1 MFRLNFAFLFMKPQ
15 PSDKTSSQWVLFKR
29 ILSLAKF
36 QQHWMILA
44 IILTIV
50 QSVITAFQPYLYKTV
65 IDSVIIPKQFHLL
78 DRWALILLGWL
89 ILQAALGFANA
100 YLSESIAQSVILKLR
115 QYVYDHLTRLKLS
128 FYDKTPVGTAVTR
141 SISDIQTITDLFS
154 SGVITIA
161 GDLIQ
166 IIVIL
171 GCMFYMDV
179 KLTLI
184 TLLVVPLLLLAAN
197 RFRKGIRDTFQDVR
211 NQVAKLNA
219 FLQERITGMQIVQ
232 LFNRE
237 NEEMRRFDKIN
248 QAHRDANIRSVYYY
262 AIFFPIVEVLVACS
276 FALIVWYGSGSL
288 VQGSI
293 EFGEL
298 TAFIMFINLFFRPVR
313 AIADRFNN
321 IQMGIVAADRI
332 FKLIDDTEN
341 VEPSGNSRPPRLT
354 GALAF
359 QDVWFSYTGEDW
371 VLQGV
376 SFDLQP
382 GKTMAIVGATGSGK
396 TTIASLVNQLYQH
409 QKGEILLDGINIR
422 TLNITSVRQQI
433 ALVLQD
439 VFLFSGSVKDNIRLH
454 HDDIDID
461 KMIAAARSIGAY
473 EFIEKLPGGFE
484 YNVMERGMTLSLGQR
499 QLISFIRALAF
510 DPRIILLDEATSSID
525 TETEQLIQKA
535 IDRLLDGRTAIVI
548 AHRLSTIAKAD
559 EILVLEK
566 GKVIERGN
574 HQSLMQTGGH
584 YAHLYETQ
592 IS

>member
-1 MFRLNFAFLFMKPQ
+1 M
-15 PSDKTSSQWVLFKR
+15 PSKKSEATATQWVLFKR
-29 ILSLAKF
+29 ILALAKF
-36 QQHWMILA
+36 QRHWMIIA
-44 IILTIV
+44 VILTIV

-65 IDSVIIPKQFHLL
+65 IDKVIIPKQFQLL
-78 DRWALILLGWL
+78 EKWALILLIWL
-89 ILQAALGFANA
+89 IVQALLGFANS
-100 YLSESIAQSVILKLR
+100 YISESIAQSVILKLR
-115 QYVYDHLTRLKLS
+115 QYIYDHLTRLKLS

-141 SISDIQTITDLFS
+141 SISDVQTITDLFS

-166 IIVIL
+166 IIVIMS
-171 GCMFYMDV
+171 CMFYMDV

-184 TLLVVPLLLLAAN
+184 TLTVVPLLLFAAN

-237 NEEMRRFDKIN
+237 KEEKRRFDQIN
-248 QAHRDANIRSVYYY
+248 QAHRDANIRSIYYY
-262 AIFFPIVEVLVACS
+262 SIFFPIVEVLVAVS

-288 VQGSI
+288 VRGSI

-298 TAFIMFINLFFRPVR
+298 TAFIMFINLFFRPIR

-332 FKLIDDTEN
+332 FKLIDDVENIEQTTE
-341 VEPSGNSRPPRLT
+341 VAAPVFSGDVKFNN
-354 GALAF
+354 
-359 QDVWFSYTGEDW
+359 VWFAYQNEEW
-371 VLQGV
+371 VLRDV
-376 SFDLQP
+376 SFHLPQ

-396 TTIASLVNQLYQH
+396 TTIASLVNQLYQQ
-409 QKGEILLDGINIR
+409 QKGEILLDDINIQS
-422 TLNITSVRQQI
+422 LNITSVRQQI

-454 HDDIDID
+454 NDDIDIQ
-461 KMIAAARSIGAY
+461 KMIDAARSIGAY
-473 EFIEKLPGGFE
+473 EFIEKLPGGFD

-499 QLISFIRALAF
+499 QLVSFIRALAF

-535 IDRLLDGRTAIVI
+535 IDRLLENRTAIVI

-566 GKVIERGN
+566 GEVKERGN
-574 HQSLMQTGGH
+574 HATLMAAGGH

-592 IS
+592 IAE

>member
-1 MFRLNFAFLFMKPQ
+1 MPIKKIEA
-15 PSDKTSSQWVLFKR
+15 TASQWVLFKR
-29 ILSLAKF
+29 ILALAKF
-36 QQHWMILA
+36 QRHWMIIA
-44 IILTIV
+44 VVLTIF

-65 IDSVIIPKQFHLL
+65 IDQVIIPKQFQLL
-78 DRWALILLGWL
+78 EKWALILLVWL
-89 ILQAALGFANA
+89 IVQALLGFANS

-115 QYVYDHLTRLKLS
+115 QYIYDHLTRLKLS

-141 SISDIQTITDLFS
+141 SISDVQTITDLFS

-166 IIVIL
+166 IIVIMS
-171 GCMFYMDV
+171 CMFYMDV

-184 TLLVVPLLLLAAN
+184 TLTVVPVLLFAAN

-237 NEEMRRFDKIN
+237 KEEKHRFDQIN
-248 QAHRDANIRSVYYY
+248 QAHRDANIRSIYYY
-262 AIFFPIVEVLVACS
+262 SIFFPIVEVLVAVS

-288 VQGSI
+288 VSGSI

-298 TAFIMFINLFFRPVR
+298 TAFIMFINLFFRPIR

-332 FKLIDDTEN
+332 FKLIDDIDNIEQTTE
-341 VEPSGNSRPPRLT
+341 VPAPKFSGDIKFNR
-354 GALAF
+354 
-359 QDVWFSYTGEDW
+359 VWFAYQNEEW
-371 VLQGV
+371 VLRDV
-376 SFDLQP
+376 SFHLPQ

-396 TTIASLVNQLYQH
+396 TTIASLVNQFYQQ
-409 QKGEILLDGINIR
+409 QKGEILLDDINIQS
-422 TLNITSVRQQI
+422 LNITSVRQQI

-454 HDDIDID
+454 NDEIDIQ
-461 KMIAAARSIGAY
+461 KMVDAARSIGAY
-473 EFIEKLPGGFE
+473 EFIEKLPGGFD

-499 QLISFIRALAF
+499 QLVSFIRALAF

-535 IDRLLDGRTAIVI
+535 IDQLLENRTAIVI

-566 GKVIERGN
+566 GEVKERGN
-574 HQSLMQTGGH
+574 HATLMAAGGH
-584 YAHLYETQ
+584 YAHLYQTQ
-592 IS
+592 IAE

>member
-1 MFRLNFAFLFMKPQ
+1 M
-15 PSDKTSSQWVLFKR
+15 PSKKSEATASQWVLFKR
-29 ILSLAKF
+29 ILALAKF
-36 QQHWMILA
+36 QRHWMIIA
-44 IILTIV
+44 VILTIV

-65 IDSVIIPKQFHLL
+65 IDKVIIPKQFQLL
-78 DRWALILLGWL
+78 EKWALSLLIWL
-89 ILQAALGFANA
+89 IVQALLGFANS
-100 YLSESIAQSVILKLR
+100 YISESIAQSVILKLR
-115 QYVYDHLTRLKLS
+115 QYIYDHLTRLKLS

-141 SISDIQTITDLFS
+141 SISDVQTITDLFS

-166 IIVIL
+166 IIVIMS
-171 GCMFYMDV
+171 CMFYMDV

-184 TLLVVPLLLLAAN
+184 TLTVVPLLLFAAN

-237 NEEMRRFDKIN
+237 KEEKRRFDQIN
-248 QAHRDANIRSVYYY
+248 QAHRDANIRSIYYY
-262 AIFFPIVEVLVACS
+262 SIFFPIVEVLVAVS

-288 VQGSI
+288 VRGSI

-298 TAFIMFINLFFRPVR
+298 TAFIMFINLFFRPIR

-332 FKLIDDTEN
+332 FKLIDDVENIEQTTE
-341 VEPSGNSRPPRLT
+341 VAAPVFSGDVKFNN
-354 GALAF
+354 
-359 QDVWFSYTGEDW
+359 VWFAYQNEEW
-371 VLQGV
+371 VLRDV
-376 SFDLQP
+376 SFHLPQ

-396 TTIASLVNQLYQH
+396 TTIASLVNQLYQQ
-409 QKGEILLDGINIR
+409 QKGEILLDDINIQS
-422 TLNITSVRQQI
+422 LNITSVRQQI

-454 HDDIDID
+454 NDDIDIQ
-461 KMIAAARSIGAY
+461 KMINAARSIGAY
-473 EFIEKLPGGFE
+473 EFIEKLPGGFD

-499 QLISFIRALAF
+499 QLVSFIRALAF

-535 IDRLLDGRTAIVI
+535 IDRLLENRTAIVI

-566 GKVIERGN
+566 GEVKERGN
-574 HQSLMQTGGH
+574 HATLMAAGGH

-592 IS
+592 IAE

>member
-1 MFRLNFAFLFMKPQ
+1 
-15 PSDKTSSQWVLFKR
+15 
-29 ILSLAKF
+29 
-36 QQHWMILA
+36 
-44 IILTIV
+44 
-50 QSVITAFQPYLYKTV
+50 
-65 IDSVIIPKQFHLL
+65 
-78 DRWALILLGWL
+78 
-89 ILQAALGFANA
+89 
-100 YLSESIAQSVILKLR
+100 
-115 QYVYDHLTRLKLS
+115 
-128 FYDKTPVGTAVTR
+128 
-141 SISDIQTITDLFS
+141 
-154 SGVITIA
+154 
-161 GDLIQ
+161 
-166 IIVIL
+166 
-171 GCMFYMDV
+171 
-179 KLTLI
+179 
-184 TLLVVPLLLLAAN
+184 
-197 RFRKGIRDTFQDVR
+197 
-211 NQVAKLNA
+211 
-219 FLQERITGMQIVQ
+219 
-232 LFNRE
+232 
-237 NEEMRRFDKIN
+237 
-248 QAHRDANIRSVYYY
+248 
-262 AIFFPIVEVLVACS
+262 
-276 FALIVWYGSGSL
+276 
-288 VQGSI
+288 
-293 EFGEL
+293 
-298 TAFIMFINLFFRPVR
+298 
-313 AIADRFNN
+313 
-321 IQMGIVAADRI
+321 MGIVAADRI

>member
-1 MFRLNFAFLFMKPQ
+1 
-15 PSDKTSSQWVLFKR
+15 
-29 ILSLAKF
+29 
-36 QQHWMILA
+36 MIIA
-44 IILTIV
+44 VILTIV
-50 QSVITAFQPYLYKTV
+50 QSVITAFQPYLYKIV
-65 IDSVIIPKQFHLL
+65 IDEVIIPKQFQLL
-78 DRWALILLGWL
+78 EKWALILLIWL
-89 ILQAALGFANA
+89 IVQALLGFANS

-115 QYVYDHLTRLKLS
+115 QYIYDHLTRLKLS

-141 SISDIQTITDLFS
+141 SISDVQTITDLFS

-166 IIVIL
+166 IIVIMS
-171 GCMFYMDV
+171 CMFYMDV

-184 TLLVVPLLLLAAN
+184 TLTVVPVLLFAAN

-237 NEEMRRFDKIN
+237 KEEKRRFDQIN

-262 AIFFPIVEVLVACS
+262 SIFFPIVEVLVAVS

-288 VQGSI
+288 VRGSI

-298 TAFIMFINLFFRPVR
+298 TAFIMFINLFFRPIR

-332 FKLIDDTEN
+332 FKLIDDVDNIEQTTE
-341 VEPSGNSRPPRLT
+341 VAAPKFSGDVKFNH
-354 GALAF
+354 
-359 QDVWFSYTGEDW
+359 VWFAYQKEEW
-371 VLQGV
+371 VLRDV
-376 SFDLQP
+376 SFHLPQ

-396 TTIASLVNQLYQH
+396 TTIASLVNQLYQQ
-409 QKGEILLDGINIR
+409 QKGDILLDDINIQS
-422 TLNITSVRQQI
+422 LNITSVRQQI

-454 HDDIDID
+454 NNDIDIQ
-461 KMIAAARSIGAY
+461 KMIDAARSIGAY
-473 EFIEKLPGGFE
+473 EFIEKLPGGFD

-499 QLISFIRALAF
+499 QLVSFIRALAF

-535 IDRLLDGRTAIVI
+535 IDRLLENRTAIVI

-566 GKVIERGN
+566 GEVKERGN
-574 HQSLMQTGGH
+574 HASLMAAGGH

-592 IS
+592 IAE

>member
-1 MFRLNFAFLFMKPQ
+1 M
-15 PSDKTSSQWVLFKR
+15 PSKKTEATASQWVLFKR
-29 ILSLAKF
+29 ILALAKF
-36 QQHWMILA
+36 QRHWMIIA

-65 IDSVIIPKQFHLL
+65 IDEVIIPKQFQLL
-78 DRWALILLGWL
+78 EKWALILLIWL
-89 ILQAALGFANA
+89 IVQALLGFANS

-115 QYVYDHLTRLKLS
+115 QYIYDHLTRLKLS

-141 SISDIQTITDLFS
+141 SISDVQTITDLFS

-166 IIVIL
+166 IIVIMS
-171 GCMFYMDV
+171 CMFYMDV

-184 TLLVVPLLLLAAN
+184 TLTVVPVLLFAAN

-237 NEEMRRFDKIN
+237 KEEKRRFDQIN

-262 AIFFPIVEVLVACS
+262 SIFFPIVEVLVAVS

-288 VQGSI
+288 VRGSI

-298 TAFIMFINLFFRPVR
+298 TAFIMFINLFFRPIR

-332 FKLIDDTEN
+332 FKLIDDVDNIEQTTE
-341 VEPSGNSRPPRLT
+341 VAAPKFSGDVKFNH
-354 GALAF
+354 
-359 QDVWFSYTGEDW
+359 VWFAYQNEEW
-371 VLQGV
+371 VLRDV
-376 SFDLQP
+376 SFHLPQ

-396 TTIASLVNQLYQH
+396 TTIASLVNQLYQQ
-409 QKGEILLDGINIR
+409 QKGDILLDDINIQSM
-422 TLNITSVRQQI
+422 NITSVRQQI

-454 HDDIDID
+454 NDDIDIE
-461 KMIAAARSIGAY
+461 KMIDAARSIGAY
-473 EFIEKLPGGFE
+473 EFIEKLPGGFD

-499 QLISFIRALAF
+499 QLVSFIRALAF

-535 IDRLLDGRTAIVI
+535 IDRLLENRTAIVI

-566 GKVIERGN
+566 GEVKERGN
-574 HQSLMQTGGH
+574 HASLMAAGGH

-592 IS
+592 IAE

>member
-1 MFRLNFAFLFMKPQ
+1 M
-15 PSDKTSSQWVLFKR
+15 PSKKTEATASQWVLFKR
-29 ILSLAKF
+29 ILALAKF
-36 QQHWMILA
+36 QRHWMIIA

-65 IDSVIIPKQFHLL
+65 IDEVIIPKQFQLL
-78 DRWALILLGWL
+78 EKWALILLIWL
-89 ILQAALGFANA
+89 IVQALLGFANS

-115 QYVYDHLTRLKLS
+115 QYIYDHLTRLKLS

-141 SISDIQTITDLFS
+141 SISDVQTITDLFS

-166 IIVIL
+166 IIVIMS
-171 GCMFYMDV
+171 CMFYMDV

-184 TLLVVPLLLLAAN
+184 TLTVVPVLLFAAN

-237 NEEMRRFDKIN
+237 KEEKHRFDQIN

-262 AIFFPIVEVLVACS
+262 SIFFPIVEVLVAVC

-288 VQGSI
+288 VRGSI

-298 TAFIMFINLFFRPVR
+298 TAFIMFINLFFRPIR

-332 FKLIDDTEN
+332 FKLIDDVDNIEQTTE
-341 VEPSGNSRPPRLT
+341 VAAPKFSGDVKFNH
-354 GALAF
+354 
-359 QDVWFSYTGEDW
+359 VWFAYQNEEW
-371 VLQGV
+371 VLRDV
-376 SFDLQP
+376 SFHLPQ

-396 TTIASLVNQLYQH
+396 TTIASLVNQLYQQ
-409 QKGEILLDGINIR
+409 QKGDILLDDINIQS
-422 TLNITSVRQQI
+422 LNITSVRQQI

-454 HDDIDID
+454 NDDIDIE
-461 KMIAAARSIGAY
+461 KMIDAARSIGAY
-473 EFIEKLPGGFE
+473 EFIEKLPGGFD

-499 QLISFIRALAF
+499 QLVSFIRALAF

-535 IDRLLDGRTAIVI
+535 IDRLLENRTAIVI

-566 GKVIERGN
+566 GEVKERGN
-574 HQSLMQTGGH
+574 HASLMSAGGH

-592 IS
+592 ISE

>member
-1 MFRLNFAFLFMKPQ
+1 M
-15 PSDKTSSQWVLFKR
+15 PSKKTEATASQWVLFKR
-29 ILSLAKF
+29 ILALAKF
-36 QQHWMILA
+36 QRHWMIIA
-44 IILTIV
+44 VILTII

-65 IDSVIIPKQFHLL
+65 IDEVIIPKQFQLL
-78 DRWALILLGWL
+78 EKWALILLIWL
-89 ILQAALGFANA
+89 IVQALLGFANS

-115 QYVYDHLTRLKLS
+115 QYIYDHLTRLKLS

-141 SISDIQTITDLFS
+141 SISDVQTITDLFS

-166 IIVIL
+166 IIVIMS
-171 GCMFYMDV
+171 CMFYMDV

-184 TLLVVPLLLLAAN
+184 TLTVVPVLLFAAN

-237 NEEMRRFDKIN
+237 KEEKRRFDQIN

-262 AIFFPIVEVLVACS
+262 SIFFPIVEVLVAVS
-276 FALIVWYGSGSL
+276 FALIVWYGNGSL
-288 VQGSI
+288 VRGSI

-298 TAFIMFINLFFRPVR
+298 TAFIMFINLFFRPIR

-332 FKLIDDTEN
+332 FKLIDDVENIEQTTE
-341 VEPSGNSRPPRLT
+341 VAAPKFSGDVK
-354 GALAF
+354 F
-359 QDVWFSYTGEDW
+359 DHVWFAYQNEEW
-371 VLQGV
+371 VLRDV
-376 SFDLQP
+376 SFHLPQ

-396 TTIASLVNQLYQH
+396 TTIASLVNQLYQQ
-409 QKGEILLDGINIR
+409 QKGDILLDDINIQS
-422 TLNITSVRQQI
+422 LNITSVRQQI

-454 HDDIDID
+454 NDDIDIE
-461 KMIAAARSIGAY
+461 KMIEAARSIGAY
-473 EFIEKLPGGFE
+473 EFIEKLPGGFD

-499 QLISFIRALAF
+499 QLVSFIRALAF

-535 IDRLLDGRTAIVI
+535 IDRLLENRTAIVI

-566 GKVIERGN
+566 GEVKERGN
-574 HQSLMQTGGH
+574 HASLMAAGGH

-592 IS
+592 ISE

>member
-1 MFRLNFAFLFMKPQ
+1 M
-15 PSDKTSSQWVLFKR
+15 PSKKTEATASQWVLFKR
-29 ILSLAKF
+29 ILALAKF
-36 QQHWMILA
+36 QRHWMIIA
-44 IILTIV
+44 VILTII

-65 IDSVIIPKQFHLL
+65 IDEVIIPKQFQLL
-78 DRWALILLGWL
+78 EKWALILLIWL
-89 ILQAALGFANA
+89 IVQALLGFANS

-115 QYVYDHLTRLKLS
+115 QYIYDHLTRLKLS

-141 SISDIQTITDLFS
+141 SISDVQTITDLFS

-166 IIVIL
+166 IIVIMS
-171 GCMFYMDV
+171 CMFYMDV

-184 TLLVVPLLLLAAN
+184 TLTVVPVLLFAAN

-237 NEEMRRFDKIN
+237 KEEKRRFDQIN

-262 AIFFPIVEVLVACS
+262 SIFFPIVEVLVAVS
-276 FALIVWYGSGSL
+276 FALIVWYGNGSL
-288 VQGSI
+288 VRGSI

-298 TAFIMFINLFFRPVR
+298 TAFIMFINLFFRPIR

-332 FKLIDDTEN
+332 FKLIDDVENIEQTTE
-341 VEPSGNSRPPRLT
+341 VAAPKFSGDVKFNH
-354 GALAF
+354 
-359 QDVWFSYTGEDW
+359 VWFAYQNEEW
-371 VLQGV
+371 VLRDV
-376 SFDLQP
+376 SFHLPQ

-396 TTIASLVNQLYQH
+396 TTIASLVNQLYQQ
-409 QKGEILLDGINIR
+409 QKGYILLDDINIQS
-422 TLNITSVRQQI
+422 LNITSVRQQI

-454 HDDIDID
+454 NDDIDIE
-461 KMIAAARSIGAY
+461 KMIDAARSIGAY
-473 EFIEKLPGGFE
+473 EFIEKLPGGFD

-499 QLISFIRALAF
+499 QLVSFIRALAF

-535 IDRLLDGRTAIVI
+535 IDRLLENRTAIVI

-566 GKVIERGN
+566 GEVKERGN
-574 HQSLMQTGGH
+574 HASLMAAGGH

-592 IS
+592 ISE

>member
-1 MFRLNFAFLFMKPQ
+1 MSNNTKE
-15 PSDKTSSQWVLFKR
+15 KTASQWILFKR
-29 ILSLAKF
+29 ILALAKF
-36 QQHWMILA
+36 QQNWMIIA
-44 IILTIV
+44 IVLTIF

-78 DRWALILLGWL
+78 EKWALILLGWL
-89 ILQAALGFANA
+89 IVQAALGFANS

-166 IIVIL
+166 IVVIL

-184 TLLVVPLLLLAAN
+184 TLIVVPLLLFAAN

-219 FLQERITGMQIVQ
+219 FLQERITGMQMVQ

-237 NEEMRRFDKIN
+237 KEEMRRFDLIN
-248 QAHRDANIRSVYYY
+248 QAHRDANVKSVYYY
-262 AIFFPIVEVLVACS
+262 ALFFPIVEVLVATS

-288 VQGSI
+288 VKGQI

-332 FKLIDDTEN
+332 FKLIDDVEN
-341 VEPSGNSRPPRLT
+341 IESSPETVAPILRGDIQ
-354 GALAF
+354 F
-359 QDVWFSYTGEDW
+359 QNIWFAYQNEEW
-371 VLQGV
+371 VLRDV
-376 SFDLQP
+376 SFHLKP

-396 TTIASLVNQLYQH
+396 TTIASLVNQLYTQ
-409 QKGEILLDGINIR
+409 QKGQILLDDIDIQSMN
-422 TLNITSVRQQI
+422 LTSVRKQI

-454 HDDIDID
+454 NQDIDIE
-461 KMIAAARSIGAY
+461 KMIDAARSIGAY
-473 EFIEKLPGGFE
+473 EFIEKLPGGFN

-535 IDRLLDGRTAIVI
+535 IDRLLENRTAIVI

-566 GKVIERGN
+566 GQVIERGN
-574 HQSLMQTGGH
+574 HQTLLQAKGH

-592 IS
+592 ISEG

>member
-1 MFRLNFAFLFMKPQ
+1 M
-15 PSDKTSSQWVLFKR
+15 PSKKTEATASQWVLFKR
-29 ILSLAKF
+29 ILALAKF
-36 QQHWMILA
+36 QRHWMIIA
-44 IILTIV
+44 VILTII

-65 IDSVIIPKQFHLL
+65 IDEVIIPKQFQLL
-78 DRWALILLGWL
+78 EKWALILLIWL
-89 ILQAALGFANA
+89 IVQALLGFANS

-115 QYVYDHLTRLKLS
+115 QYIYDHLTRLKLS

-141 SISDIQTITDLFS
+141 SISDVQTITDLFS

-166 IIVIL
+166 IIVIMS
-171 GCMFYMDV
+171 CMFYMDV

-184 TLLVVPLLLLAAN
+184 TLTVVPVLLFAAN

-237 NEEMRRFDKIN
+237 KEEKRRFDQIN

-262 AIFFPIVEVLVACS
+262 SIFFPIVEVLVAVS

-288 VQGSI
+288 VRGSI

-298 TAFIMFINLFFRPVR
+298 TAFIMFINLFFRPIR

-332 FKLIDDTEN
+332 FKLIDDVDNIEQTTE
-341 VEPSGNSRPPRLT
+341 VAAPKFSGDVK
-354 GALAF
+354 F
-359 QDVWFSYTGEDW
+359 DHVWFAYQNEEW
-371 VLQGV
+371 VLRDV
-376 SFDLQP
+376 SFHLPQ

-396 TTIASLVNQLYQH
+396 TTIASLVNQLYQQ
-409 QKGEILLDGINIR
+409 QKGDILLDDINIQS
-422 TLNITSVRQQI
+422 LNITSVRQQI

-454 HDDIDID
+454 NDEIDIQ
-461 KMIAAARSIGAY
+461 KMIDAARSIGAY
-473 EFIEKLPGGFE
+473 EFIEKLPGGFD

-499 QLISFIRALAF
+499 QLVSFIRALAF

-535 IDRLLDGRTAIVI
+535 IDRLLENRTAIVI

-566 GKVIERGN
+566 GEVKERGN
-574 HQSLMQTGGH
+574 HATLLAAGGH

-592 IS
+592 IAE

>member
-1 MFRLNFAFLFMKPQ
+1 M
-15 PSDKTSSQWVLFKR
+15 PSKKSEATASQWVLFKR
-29 ILSLAKF
+29 ILALAKF
-36 QQHWMILA
+36 QRHWMIIA
-44 IILTIV
+44 VILTIV

-65 IDSVIIPKQFHLL
+65 IDKVIIPKQFQLL
-78 DRWALILLGWL
+78 EKWALILLIWL
-89 ILQAALGFANA
+89 IVQALLGFANS
-100 YLSESIAQSVILKLR
+100 YISESIAQSVILKLR
-115 QYVYDHLTRLKLS
+115 QYIYDHLTRLKLS

-141 SISDIQTITDLFS
+141 SISDVQTITDLFS

-166 IIVIL
+166 IIVIMS
-171 GCMFYMDV
+171 CMFYMDV

-184 TLLVVPLLLLAAN
+184 TLTVVPLLLFAAN

-237 NEEMRRFDKIN
+237 KEEKRRFDQIN
-248 QAHRDANIRSVYYY
+248 QAHRDANIRSIYYY
-262 AIFFPIVEVLVACS
+262 SIFFPIVEVLVAVS

-288 VQGSI
+288 VRGSI

-298 TAFIMFINLFFRPVR
+298 TAFIMFINLFFRPIR

-332 FKLIDDTEN
+332 FKLIDDVENIEQTTE
-341 VEPSGNSRPPRLT
+341 VAAPVFSGDVKFNN
-354 GALAF
+354 
-359 QDVWFSYTGEDW
+359 VWFAYQNKEW
-371 VLQGV
+371 VLRDV
-376 SFDLQP
+376 SFHLPQ

-396 TTIASLVNQLYQH
+396 TTIASLVNQLYQQ
-409 QKGEILLDGINIR
+409 QKGEILLDDINIQS
-422 TLNITSVRQQI
+422 LNITSVRQQI

-454 HDDIDID
+454 NDDIDIQ
-461 KMIAAARSIGAY
+461 KMIDAARSIGAY
-473 EFIEKLPGGFE
+473 EFIEKLPGGFD

-499 QLISFIRALAF
+499 QLVSFIRALAF

-535 IDRLLDGRTAIVI
+535 IDRLLENRTAIVI

-566 GKVIERGN
+566 GEVKERGN
-574 HQSLMQTGGH
+574 HATLMAAGGH

-592 IS
+592 IAE

>member
-1 MFRLNFAFLFMKPQ
+1 M
-15 PSDKTSSQWVLFKR
+15 PSKKTEATASQWVLFKR
-29 ILSLAKF
+29 ILALAKF
-36 QQHWMILA
+36 QRHWMIIA
-44 IILTIV
+44 VILTIV
-50 QSVITAFQPYLYKTV
+50 QSVITAFQPYLYKIV
-65 IDSVIIPKQFHLL
+65 IDEVIIPKQFQLL
-78 DRWALILLGWL
+78 EKWALILLIWL
-89 ILQAALGFANA
+89 IVQALLGFANS

-115 QYVYDHLTRLKLS
+115 QYIYDHLTRLKLS

-166 IIVIL
+166 IIVIMS
-171 GCMFYMDV
+171 CMFYMDV

-184 TLLVVPLLLLAAN
+184 TLTVVPVLLFAAN

-237 NEEMRRFDKIN
+237 KEEKRRFDKIN

-262 AIFFPIVEVLVACS
+262 SIFFPIVEVLVAVS

-288 VQGSI
+288 VRGSI

-298 TAFIMFINLFFRPVR
+298 TAFIMFINLFFRPIR

-332 FKLIDDTEN
+332 FKLIDDVDNIEQTTE
-341 VEPSGNSRPPRLT
+341 VAAPKFSGDVK
-354 GALAF
+354 F
-359 QDVWFSYTGEDW
+359 DHVWFAYQNEEW
-371 VLQGV
+371 VLRDV
-376 SFDLQP
+376 SFHLPQ

-396 TTIASLVNQLYQH
+396 TTIASLVNQLYQQ
-409 QKGEILLDGINIR
+409 QKGDILLDDINIQS
-422 TLNITSVRQQI
+422 LNITSVRQQI

-454 HDDIDID
+454 NDDIDIE
-461 KMIAAARSIGAY
+461 KMIDAARSIGAY
-473 EFIEKLPGGFE
+473 EFIEKLPGGFD

-499 QLISFIRALAF
+499 QLVSFIRALAF
-510 DPRIILLDEATSSID
+510 DPRIILLDEATSSVD

-535 IDRLLDGRTAIVI
+535 IDRLLENRTAIVI

-566 GKVIERGN
+566 GEVKERGN
-574 HQSLMQTGGH
+574 HASLMAAGGH

-592 IS
+592 IAE

>member
-1 MFRLNFAFLFMKPQ
+1 M
-15 PSDKTSSQWVLFKR
+15 PSKKTEATASQWVLFKR
-29 ILSLAKF
+29 ILALAKF
-36 QQHWMILA
+36 QRHWMIIA
-44 IILTIV
+44 VILTIV
-50 QSVITAFQPYLYKTV
+50 QSVITAFQPYLYKIV
-65 IDSVIIPKQFHLL
+65 IDEVIIPKQFQLL
-78 DRWALILLGWL
+78 EKWALILLIWL
-89 ILQAALGFANA
+89 IVQALLGFANS

-115 QYVYDHLTRLKLS
+115 QYIYDHLTRLKLS

-166 IIVIL
+166 IIVIMS
-171 GCMFYMDV
+171 CMFYMDV

-184 TLLVVPLLLLAAN
+184 TLTVVPVLLFAAN

-237 NEEMRRFDKIN
+237 KEEKRRFDQIN

-262 AIFFPIVEVLVACS
+262 SIFFPIVEVLVAVS

-288 VQGSI
+288 VRGSI

-298 TAFIMFINLFFRPVR
+298 TAFIMFINLFFRPIR

-332 FKLIDDTEN
+332 FKLIDDVDNIEQTTE
-341 VEPSGNSRPPRLT
+341 VAAPKFSGDVK
-354 GALAF
+354 F
-359 QDVWFSYTGEDW
+359 DHVWFAYQNEEW
-371 VLQGV
+371 VLRDV
-376 SFDLQP
+376 SFHLPQ

-396 TTIASLVNQLYQH
+396 TTIASLVNQLYQQ
-409 QKGEILLDGINIR
+409 QKGDILLDDINIQS
-422 TLNITSVRQQI
+422 LNITSVRQQI

-454 HDDIDID
+454 NDDIDIK
-461 KMIAAARSIGAY
+461 KMIDAARSIGAY
-473 EFIEKLPGGFE
+473 EFIEKLPGGFD

-499 QLISFIRALAF
+499 QLVSFIRALAF

-535 IDRLLDGRTAIVI
+535 IDRLLENRTAIVI

-566 GKVIERGN
+566 GEVKERGN
-574 HQSLMQTGGH
+574 HASLMAAGGH

-592 IS
+592 IAE

>member
-1 MFRLNFAFLFMKPQ
+1 M
-15 PSDKTSSQWVLFKR
+15 PSKKSEATASQWVLFKR
-29 ILSLAKF
+29 ILALAKF
-36 QQHWMILA
+36 QRHWMIIA
-44 IILTIV
+44 VILTIV

-65 IDSVIIPKQFHLL
+65 IDKVIIPKQFQLL
-78 DRWALILLGWL
+78 EKWALILLIWL
-89 ILQAALGFANA
+89 IVQALLGFANS
-100 YLSESIAQSVILKLR
+100 YISESIAQSVILKLR
-115 QYVYDHLTRLKLS
+115 QYIYDHLTRLKLS

-141 SISDIQTITDLFS
+141 SISDVQTITDLFS

-166 IIVIL
+166 IIVIMS
-171 GCMFYMDV
+171 CMFYMDV

-184 TLLVVPLLLLAAN
+184 TLTVVPLLLFAAN

-237 NEEMRRFDKIN
+237 KEEKRRFDQIN
-248 QAHRDANIRSVYYY
+248 QAHRDANIRSIYYY
-262 AIFFPIVEVLVACS
+262 SIFFPIVEVLVAVS

-288 VQGSI
+288 VRGSI

-298 TAFIMFINLFFRPVR
+298 TAFIMFINLFFRPIR

-332 FKLIDDTEN
+332 FKLIDDVENIEQTTE
-341 VEPSGNSRPPRLT
+341 VAAPVFSGDVKFNN
-354 GALAF
+354 
-359 QDVWFSYTGEDW
+359 VWFAYQNEEW
-371 VLQGV
+371 VLRDV
-376 SFDLQP
+376 SFHLPQ

-396 TTIASLVNQLYQH
+396 TTIASLVNQLYQQ
-409 QKGEILLDGINIR
+409 QKGEILLDDINIQS
-422 TLNITSVRQQI
+422 LNITSVRQQI

-454 HDDIDID
+454 NDDIDIQ
-461 KMIAAARSIGAY
+461 KMIDAARSIGAY
-473 EFIEKLPGGFE
+473 EFIEKLPGGFD

-499 QLISFIRALAF
+499 QLVSFIRALAF

-535 IDRLLDGRTAIVI
+535 IDRLLENRTAIVI

-566 GKVIERGN
+566 GEVKERGN
-574 HQSLMQTGGH
+574 HATLMAAGGH

-592 IS
+592 IAE

>member
-1 MFRLNFAFLFMKPQ
+1 M
-15 PSDKTSSQWVLFKR
+15 PSKKTEATASQWVLFKR
-29 ILSLAKF
+29 ILALAKF
-36 QQHWMILA
+36 QRHWMIIA

-65 IDSVIIPKQFHLL
+65 IDEVIIPKQFQLL
-78 DRWALILLGWL
+78 EKWALILLIWL
-89 ILQAALGFANA
+89 IVQALLGFANS

-115 QYVYDHLTRLKLS
+115 QYIYDHLTRLKLS

-141 SISDIQTITDLFS
+141 SISDVQTITDLFS

-166 IIVIL
+166 IIVIMS
-171 GCMFYMDV
+171 CMFYMDV

-184 TLLVVPLLLLAAN
+184 TLTVVPVLLFAAN

-237 NEEMRRFDKIN
+237 KEEKRRFDQIN

-262 AIFFPIVEVLVACS
+262 SIFFPIVEVLVAVS

-288 VQGSI
+288 VRGSI

-298 TAFIMFINLFFRPVR
+298 TAFIMFINLFFRPIR

-332 FKLIDDTEN
+332 FKLIDDVDNIEQTTE
-341 VEPSGNSRPPRLT
+341 VAAPKFSGDVKFNH
-354 GALAF
+354 
-359 QDVWFSYTGEDW
+359 VWFAYQDEEW
-371 VLQGV
+371 VLRDV
-376 SFDLQP
+376 SFHLPQ

-396 TTIASLVNQLYQH
+396 TTIASLVNQLYQQ
-409 QKGEILLDGINIR
+409 QKGDILLDDINIQS
-422 TLNITSVRQQI
+422 LNITSVRQQI

-454 HDDIDID
+454 NDDIDIE
-461 KMIAAARSIGAY
+461 KMIDAARSIGAY
-473 EFIEKLPGGFE
+473 EFIEKLPGGFD

-499 QLISFIRALAF
+499 QLVSFIRALAF

-535 IDRLLDGRTAIVI
+535 IDRLLENRTAIVI

-559 EILVLEK
+559 EIQVLEK
-566 GKVIERGN
+566 GEVKERGN
-574 HQSLMQTGGH
+574 HASLMAAGGH

-592 IS
+592 IAE

>member
-1 MFRLNFAFLFMKPQ
+1 M
-15 PSDKTSSQWVLFKR
+15 PSKKTEATASQWVLFKR
-29 ILSLAKF
+29 ILALAKF
-36 QQHWMILA
+36 QRHWMIIA
-44 IILTIV
+44 VILTII

-65 IDSVIIPKQFHLL
+65 IDEVIIPKQFQLL
-78 DRWALILLGWL
+78 EKWALILLIWL
-89 ILQAALGFANA
+89 IVQALLGFANS

-115 QYVYDHLTRLKLS
+115 QYIYDHLTRLKLS

-141 SISDIQTITDLFS
+141 SISDVQTITDLFS

-166 IIVIL
+166 IIVIMS
-171 GCMFYMDV
+171 CMFYMDV

-184 TLLVVPLLLLAAN
+184 TLTVVPVLLFAAN

-237 NEEMRRFDKIN
+237 KEEKRRFDQIN

-262 AIFFPIVEVLVACS
+262 SIFFPIVEVLVAVS

-288 VQGSI
+288 VRGSI

-298 TAFIMFINLFFRPVR
+298 TAFIMFINLFFRPIR

-332 FKLIDDTEN
+332 FKLIDDVDNIEQTTD
-341 VEPSGNSRPPRLT
+341 VAAPKFSGDVK
-354 GALAF
+354 F
-359 QDVWFSYTGEDW
+359 DHVWFAYQNEEW
-371 VLQGV
+371 VLRDV
-376 SFDLQP
+376 SFHLPQ

-396 TTIASLVNQLYQH
+396 TTIASLVNQLYQQ
-409 QKGEILLDGINIR
+409 QKGDILLDDINIQS
-422 TLNITSVRQQI
+422 LNITSVRQQI

-454 HDDIDID
+454 NDEIDIE
-461 KMIAAARSIGAY
+461 KMIDAARSIGAY
-473 EFIEKLPGGFE
+473 EFIEKLPGGFD

-499 QLISFIRALAF
+499 QLVSFIRALAF

-535 IDRLLDGRTAIVI
+535 IDRLLENRTAIVI

-566 GKVIERGN
+566 GEVKERGN
-574 HQSLMQTGGH
+574 HATLMAAGGH

-592 IS
+592 IAE

>member
-1 MFRLNFAFLFMKPQ
+1 M
-15 PSDKTSSQWVLFKR
+15 PSKKTEATASQWVLFKR
-29 ILSLAKF
+29 ILALAKF
-36 QQHWMILA
+36 QRHWMIIA
-44 IILTIV
+44 VILTII

-65 IDSVIIPKQFHLL
+65 IDEVIIPKQFQLL
-78 DRWALILLGWL
+78 EKWALILLIWL
-89 ILQAALGFANA
+89 IVQALLGFANS

-115 QYVYDHLTRLKLS
+115 QYIYDHLTRLKLS

-141 SISDIQTITDLFS
+141 SISDVQTITDLFS

-166 IIVIL
+166 IIVIMS
-171 GCMFYMDV
+171 CMFYMDV

-184 TLLVVPLLLLAAN
+184 TLTVVPVLLFAAN

-237 NEEMRRFDKIN
+237 KEEKRRFDQIN

-262 AIFFPIVEVLVACS
+262 SIFFPIVEVLVAVS

-288 VQGSI
+288 VRGSI

-298 TAFIMFINLFFRPVR
+298 TAFIMFINLFFRPIR

-332 FKLIDDTEN
+332 FKLIDDVDNIEQTTE
-341 VEPSGNSRPPRLT
+341 VAAPKFSGDVK
-354 GALAF
+354 F
-359 QDVWFSYTGEDW
+359 DHVWFAYQNEEW
-371 VLQGV
+371 VLRDV
-376 SFDLQP
+376 SFHLPQ

-396 TTIASLVNQLYQH
+396 TTIASLVNQLYQQ
-409 QKGEILLDGINIR
+409 QKGDILLDDINIQS
-422 TLNITSVRQQI
+422 LNITSVRQQI

-454 HDDIDID
+454 NDDIDIE
-461 KMIAAARSIGAY
+461 KMIDAARSIGAY
-473 EFIEKLPGGFE
+473 EFIEKLPGGFD

-499 QLISFIRALAF
+499 QLVSFIRALAF

-535 IDRLLDGRTAIVI
+535 IDRLLENRTAIVI
-548 AHRLSTIAKAD
+548 AHRLSTIARAD

-566 GKVIERGN
+566 GEVKERGN
-574 HQSLMQTGGH
+574 HATLMAAGGH

-592 IS
+592 IAE

>member
-1 MFRLNFAFLFMKPQ
+1 MPIKKIEA
-15 PSDKTSSQWVLFKR
+15 TASQWVLFKR
-29 ILSLAKF
+29 ILALAKF
-36 QQHWMILA
+36 QRHWMIFA
-44 IILTIV
+44 VVLTIF

-65 IDSVIIPKQFHLL
+65 IDQVIIPKQFQLL
-78 DRWALILLGWL
+78 EKWALILLIWL
-89 ILQAALGFANA
+89 IVQALLGFANS

-115 QYVYDHLTRLKLS
+115 QYIYDHLTRLKLS

-141 SISDIQTITDLFS
+141 SISDVQTITDLFS

-166 IIVIL
+166 IIVIMS
-171 GCMFYMDV
+171 CMFYMDV

-184 TLLVVPLLLLAAN
+184 TLTVVPVLLFAAN

-237 NEEMRRFDKIN
+237 KEEKHRFNQIN
-248 QAHRDANIRSVYYY
+248 QAHRDANIRSIYYY
-262 AIFFPIVEVLVACS
+262 SIFFPIVEVLVAVS

-288 VQGSI
+288 VSGSI

-298 TAFIMFINLFFRPVR
+298 TAFIMFINLFFRPIR

-332 FKLIDDTEN
+332 FKLIDDIDNIEQTTE
-341 VEPSGNSRPPRLT
+341 VPAPKFSGDIKFNH
-354 GALAF
+354 
-359 QDVWFSYTGEDW
+359 VWFAYQNEEW
-371 VLQGV
+371 VLRDV
-376 SFDLQP
+376 SFHLPQ

-396 TTIASLVNQLYQH
+396 TTIASLVNQFYQQ
-409 QKGEILLDGINIR
+409 QKGEILLDDINIQS
-422 TLNITSVRQQI
+422 LNITSVRQQI

-454 HDDIDID
+454 NDEIDIQ
-461 KMIAAARSIGAY
+461 KMIDAARSIGAY
-473 EFIEKLPGGFE
+473 EFIEKLPGGFD

-499 QLISFIRALAF
+499 QLVSFIRALAF

-535 IDRLLDGRTAIVI
+535 IDQLLENRTAIVI

-566 GKVIERGN
+566 GEVKERGN
-574 HQSLMQTGGH
+574 HATLMAAGGH

-592 IS
+592 IAE

>member
-1 MFRLNFAFLFMKPQ
+1 M
-15 PSDKTSSQWVLFKR
+15 PSKKTEATVSQWVLFKR
-29 ILSLAKF
+29 ILALAKF
-36 QQHWMILA
+36 QRHWMIIA
-44 IILTIV
+44 IILTIT
-50 QSVITAFQPYLYKTV
+50 QSVITAFQPYLYKIV
-65 IDSVIIPKQFHLL
+65 IDKVIIPKQFQLL
-78 DRWALILLGWL
+78 EKWALIIL
-89 ILQAALGFANA
+89 IWIIVQALLGFANS
-100 YLSESIAQSVILKLR
+100 YISESIAQSVILKLR
-115 QYVYDHLTRLKLS
+115 QYIYDHLTRLKLS

-141 SISDIQTITDLFS
+141 SISDVQTITDLFS

-166 IIVIL
+166 IIVIMS
-171 GCMFYMDV
+171 CMFYMDV

-184 TLLVVPLLLLAAN
+184 TLTVVPLLLIAAN

-237 NEEMRRFDKIN
+237 KEEKRRFDQIN

-262 AIFFPIVEVLVACS
+262 SIFFPIVEVLVAVS

-288 VQGSI
+288 VRGSI

-298 TAFIMFINLFFRPVR
+298 TAFIMFINLFFRPIR

-332 FKLIDDTEN
+332 FKLIDDVDNIEKTTDVAAPTLN
-341 VEPSGNSRPPRLT
+341 GDVKFNH
-354 GALAF
+354 
-359 QDVWFSYTGEDW
+359 VWFAYQNEEW
-371 VLQGV
+371 VLRDV
-376 SFDLQP
+376 SFHLP
-382 GKTMAIVGATGSGK
+382 EGKTMAIVGATGSGK
-396 TTIASLVNQLYQH
+396 TTIASLVNQLYQQ
-409 QKGEILLDGINIR
+409 QKGDILLDDINIQS
-422 TLNITSVRQQI
+422 LNITSVRQQI

-454 HDDIDID
+454 NDDIDIQ
-461 KMIAAARSIGAY
+461 KMIDAARSIGAY
-473 EFIEKLPGGFE
+473 EFIEKLPGGFD

-499 QLISFIRALAF
+499 QLVSFIRALAF

-535 IDRLLDGRTAIVI
+535 IDRLLENRTAIVI
-548 AHRLSTIAKAD
+548 AHRLSTIAKAH

-566 GKVIERGN
+566 GEVKERGN
-574 HQSLMQTGGH
+574 HSTLMAAGGH

-592 IS
+592 IAE

>member
-1 MFRLNFAFLFMKPQ
+1 M
-15 PSDKTSSQWVLFKR
+15 PSKKTEATASQWVLFKR
-29 ILSLAKF
+29 ILALAKF
-36 QQHWMILA
+36 QRHWMIIA
-44 IILTIV
+44 VILTIV
-50 QSVITAFQPYLYKTV
+50 QSVITAFQPYLYKIV
-65 IDSVIIPKQFHLL
+65 IDEVIIPKQFQLL
-78 DRWALILLGWL
+78 EKWALILLIWL
-89 ILQAALGFANA
+89 IVQALLGFANS

-115 QYVYDHLTRLKLS
+115 QYIYDHLTRLKLS

-166 IIVIL
+166 IIVIMS
-171 GCMFYMDV
+171 CMFYMDV

-184 TLLVVPLLLLAAN
+184 TLTVVPVLLFAAN

-237 NEEMRRFDKIN
+237 KEEKRRFDQIN

-262 AIFFPIVEVLVACS
+262 SIFFPIVEVLVAVS

-288 VQGSI
+288 VRGSI

-298 TAFIMFINLFFRPVR
+298 TAFIMFINLFFRPIR

-332 FKLIDDTEN
+332 FKLIDDVDNIEQTTE
-341 VEPSGNSRPPRLT
+341 VAAPKFSGDVK
-354 GALAF
+354 F
-359 QDVWFSYTGEDW
+359 DHVWFAYQNEEW
-371 VLQGV
+371 VLRDV
-376 SFDLQP
+376 SFHLPQ

-396 TTIASLVNQLYQH
+396 TTIASLVNQLYQQ
-409 QKGEILLDGINIR
+409 QKGDILLDDINIQS
-422 TLNITSVRQQI
+422 LNITSVRQQI

-454 HDDIDID
+454 NDDIDIE
-461 KMIAAARSIGAY
+461 KMIDAARSIGAY
-473 EFIEKLPGGFE
+473 EFIEKLPGGFD

-499 QLISFIRALAF
+499 QLVSFIRALAF

-535 IDRLLDGRTAIVI
+535 IDRLLENRTAIVI

-566 GKVIERGN
+566 GEVKERGN
-574 HQSLMQTGGH
+574 HASLMAAGGH

-592 IS
+592 IAE

>member
-1 MFRLNFAFLFMKPQ
+1 MSNNTKE
-15 PSDKTSSQWVLFKR
+15 KTASQWILFKR
-29 ILSLAKF
+29 ILALAKF
-36 QQHWMILA
+36 QQNWMIIA
-44 IILTIV
+44 IVLTIF

-78 DRWALILLGWL
+78 EKWALILLGWL
-89 ILQAALGFANA
+89 IVQAALGFANS

-166 IIVIL
+166 IVVIL

-184 TLLVVPLLLLAAN
+184 TLIVVPLLLFAAN

-219 FLQERITGMQIVQ
+219 FLQERITGMQMVQ

-237 NEEMRRFDKIN
+237 KEEMRRFDLIN
-248 QAHRDANIRSVYYY
+248 QAHRDANVKSVYYY
-262 AIFFPIVEVLVACS
+262 ALFFPIVEVLVATS

-288 VQGSI
+288 VKGQI

-332 FKLIDDTEN
+332 FKLIDDIDNIESSPET
-341 VEPSGNSRPPRLT
+341 VAPILRGDIQ
-354 GALAF
+354 F
-359 QDVWFSYTGEDW
+359 QNIWFAYQNEEW
-371 VLQGV
+371 VLRDV
-376 SFDLQP
+376 SFHLKP

-396 TTIASLVNQLYQH
+396 TTIASLVNQLYTQ
-409 QKGEILLDGINIR
+409 QKGQILLDDIDIQSMN
-422 TLNITSVRQQI
+422 LTSVRKQI

-454 HDDIDID
+454 NQDIDIE
-461 KMIAAARSIGAY
+461 KMIDAARSIGAY
-473 EFIEKLPGGFE
+473 EFIEKLPGGFN

-535 IDRLLDGRTAIVI
+535 IDRLLENRTAIVI

-566 GKVIERGN
+566 GQVIERGN
-574 HQSLMQTGGH
+574 HQSLLQAKGH

-592 IS
+592 ISEG

>member
-1 MFRLNFAFLFMKPQ
+1 MSNNTKE
-15 PSDKTSSQWVLFKR
+15 KTASQWILFKR
-29 ILSLAKF
+29 ILALAKF
-36 QQHWMILA
+36 QQNWMIIA
-44 IILTIV
+44 IVLTIF

-65 IDSVIIPKQFHLL
+65 IDNVIIPKQFHLL
-78 DRWALILLGWL
+78 EKWALILLGWL
-89 ILQAALGFANA
+89 IVQAALGFANS

-166 IIVIL
+166 IVVIL

-184 TLLVVPLLLLAAN
+184 TLIVVPLLLFAAN

-219 FLQERITGMQIVQ
+219 FLQERITGMQMVQ

-237 NEEMRRFDKIN
+237 KEEMRRFDLIN
-248 QAHRDANIRSVYYY
+248 QAHRDANVKSVYYY
-262 AIFFPIVEVLVACS
+262 ALFFPIVEVLVATS

-288 VQGSI
+288 VKGQI

-332 FKLIDDTEN
+332 FKLIDDVENIESSPETEA
-341 VEPSGNSRPPRLT
+341 PILRGDIQ
-354 GALAF
+354 F
-359 QDVWFSYTGEDW
+359 QNIWFAYQNEEW
-371 VLQGV
+371 VLIDV
-376 SFDLQP
+376 SFHLKP

-396 TTIASLVNQLYQH
+396 TTIASLVNQLYTQ
-409 QKGEILLDGINIR
+409 QKGQILLDDIDIQCMN
-422 TLNITSVRQQI
+422 LTSVRKQI

-454 HDDIDID
+454 NQDIDIE
-461 KMIAAARSIGAY
+461 KMIDAARSIGAY
-473 EFIEKLPGGFE
+473 EFIEKLPGGFN

-535 IDRLLDGRTAIVI
+535 IDRLLENRTAIVI

-566 GKVIERGN
+566 GQVIERGN
-574 HQSLMQTGGH
+574 HQSLLQAKGH

-592 IS
+592 ISEG

>member
-1 MFRLNFAFLFMKPQ
+1 MSNNTKE
-15 PSDKTSSQWVLFKR
+15 KTASQWILFKR
-29 ILSLAKF
+29 ILALAKF
-36 QQHWMILA
+36 QQNWMIIA
-44 IILTIV
+44 IVLTIF

-78 DRWALILLGWL
+78 EKWALILLGWL
-89 ILQAALGFANA
+89 LLQAALGFANS

-166 IIVIL
+166 IVVIL

-184 TLLVVPLLLLAAN
+184 TLIVVPLLLFAAN
-197 RFRKGIRDTFQDVR
+197 HFRKGIRDTFQDVR

-219 FLQERITGMQIVQ
+219 FLQERITGMQMVQ

-237 NEEMRRFDKIN
+237 KEEMRRFDLIN
-248 QAHRDANIRSVYYY
+248 QAHRDANVKSVYYY
-262 AIFFPIVEVLVACS
+262 ALFFPIVEVLVATS

-288 VQGSI
+288 VKGQI

-332 FKLIDDTEN
+332 FKLIDDVEN
-341 VEPSGNSRPPRLT
+341 IEASPETKAPILRGDIQ
-354 GALAF
+354 F
-359 QDVWFSYTGEDW
+359 QNIWFAYQNEEW
-371 VLQGV
+371 VLKDV
-376 SFDLQP
+376 SFHLKP

-396 TTIASLVNQLYQH
+396 TTIASLVNQLYTQ
-409 QKGEILLDGINIR
+409 QKGQILLDDIDIQSMN
-422 TLNITSVRQQI
+422 LTSVRKQI

-454 HDDIDID
+454 NQDIDIE
-461 KMIAAARSIGAY
+461 KMIDAARSIGAY
-473 EFIEKLPGGFE
+473 EFIEKLPGGFN

-535 IDRLLDGRTAIVI
+535 IDRLLENRTAIVI

-566 GKVIERGN
+566 GQVIERGN
-574 HQSLMQTGGH
+574 HQSLLQAKGH

-592 IS
+592 ISEG

>member
-1 MFRLNFAFLFMKPQ
+1 M
-15 PSDKTSSQWVLFKR
+15 PSKKTEATASQWVLFKR
-29 ILSLAKF
+29 ILALAKF
-36 QQHWMILA
+36 QRHWMIIA

-65 IDSVIIPKQFHLL
+65 IDEVIIPKQFQLL
-78 DRWALILLGWL
+78 EKWALILLIWL
-89 ILQAALGFANA
+89 IVQALLGFANS

-115 QYVYDHLTRLKLS
+115 QYIYDHLTRLKLS

-141 SISDIQTITDLFS
+141 SISDVQTITDLFS

-166 IIVIL
+166 IIVIMS
-171 GCMFYMDV
+171 CMFYMDV

-184 TLLVVPLLLLAAN
+184 TLTVVPVLLFAAN

-237 NEEMRRFDKIN
+237 KEEKRRFDQIN

-262 AIFFPIVEVLVACS
+262 SIFFPIVEVLVAVS

-288 VQGSI
+288 VRGSI

-298 TAFIMFINLFFRPVR
+298 TAFIMFINLFFRPIR

-332 FKLIDDTEN
+332 FKLIDDVENIEQTTE
-341 VEPSGNSRPPRLT
+341 VAAPKFSGDVK
-354 GALAF
+354 F
-359 QDVWFSYTGEDW
+359 DHVWFAYQNEEW
-371 VLQGV
+371 VLRDV
-376 SFDLQP
+376 SFHLPQ

-396 TTIASLVNQLYQH
+396 TTIASLVNQLYQQ
-409 QKGEILLDGINIR
+409 QKGDILLDDINIQS
-422 TLNITSVRQQI
+422 LNITSVRQQI

-454 HDDIDID
+454 NDDIDIE
-461 KMIAAARSIGAY
+461 KMIDAARSIGAY
-473 EFIEKLPGGFE
+473 EFIEKLPGGFD
-484 YNVMERGMTLSLGQR
+484 YNVMERGLTLSLGQR
-499 QLISFIRALAF
+499 QLVSFIRALAF

-535 IDRLLDGRTAIVI
+535 IDRLLENRTAIVI

-566 GKVIERGN
+566 GEVKERGN
-574 HQSLMQTGGH
+574 HASLMAAGGH

-592 IS
+592 IAE